1 MEASRSGPRN
11 NERYGINLPVDD
23 EAKMADPG
31 FPANNDLVE
40 AMEKICDALVVE
52 NDKRFPDMTEA
63 LNLLTGAAVTMN
75 LLVYR
80 HMLAAGEVK

>member
-1 MEASRSGPRN
+1 
-11 NERYGINLPVDD
+11 
-23 EAKMADPG
+23 
-31 FPANNDLVE
+31 
-40 AMEKICDALVVE
+40 
-52 NDKRFPDMTEA
+52 MTEA